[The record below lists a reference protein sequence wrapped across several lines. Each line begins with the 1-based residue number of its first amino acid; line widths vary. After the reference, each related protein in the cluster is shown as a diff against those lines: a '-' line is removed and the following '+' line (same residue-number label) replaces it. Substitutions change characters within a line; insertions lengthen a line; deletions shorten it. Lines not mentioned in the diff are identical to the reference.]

1 MAAEQRLVASRSR
14 HGGSSASGIAP
25 SAGTSRTPCA
35 SRESSVASRDR
46 EDSRGSRTRAPVAA
60 PVATPAAP
68 PETGLAAL
76 TSTLESLLKG
86 LGSVAGG
93 SRSIARN
100 PTCREAGREG
110 ESASGCRETG
120 REGEAAGWVR
130 EASCGT
136 RVPAEVRKSGGEV
149 EEEGKSRDDER

>member
-14 HGGSSASGIAP
+14 HGGSSASGVTP
-25 SAGTSRTPCA
+25 SAGTSGTPCA

-76 TSTLESLLKG
+76 TRTLESLLNG

-93 SRSIARN
+93 SRSIARD
-100 PTCREAGREG
+100 PTCREG
-110 ESASGCRETG
+110 ESASGCRKTG
-120 REGEAAGWVR
+120 REGEAASRVR